1 MKKRILA
8 ALLACVMVISL
19 LPATALAAPGDW
31 DHHIEIGVG
40 ETEDLNGQESL
51 RDYSHKWQSEDP
63 GVASIE
69 QDWWDG
75 SEATVTGVREGETTI
90 THEIGYYYGP
100 RWHEVW
106 SETFHVTVTDNGS
119 GEEPS
124 GGESEDGNVTINK
137 TAVRT
142 DEDSWE
148 VTLTITPK
156 EQIKAEPLRL
166 VLLLDTSGSMA
177 WCTNSD
183 HVRENGEHEDNLWW
197 EDGHWGGHW
206 ETGSRDAVG
215 GDWCDYPGESEDL
228 DSRIAVAGNAAKNLL
243 ENLADA
249 GVNATV
255 SIVTFADD
263 AYVIPLENRW
273 QTSMELSSETLE
285 AIQGKVPTSGA
296 GGGTYMD
303 EGLTAVQ
310 SLFNSQDSGK
320 KVLIMLA
327 DGERNGPDPTNTA
340 NALKWSGVEIYT
352 VGFTTSNETL
362 QNIATQEGQHYYT
375 ANTAGQLADVF
386 TQIANGLSTLVKD
399 DMGDDVVVDENT
411 IRVQGT
417 SGISN
422 VDSDGTLTWNTDEVL
437 TAGQTVTI
445 TYTVELADGVQGLDV
460 GENQVYLNGDAVLTY
475 VTEEDGR
482 SHTLDFPRP
491 TDTVDVGQLTTQ
503 VMLDGEVD
511 NDRTTTGDE
520 IIVYEGNDFD
530 WTLPGTGHTI
540 TVGKGENAVTYTY
553 SHSTYDGETT
563 TENSTPVESGRHTL
577 VHYYVRESAG
587 GADISVTKTLTQ
599 VVRGTG
605 EDQVTITDPTSLA
618 NMTLIPGDQLTWTIT
633 VINKGDAEATG
644 LTLEDELKA
653 LDSEGNPDDIS
664 RTVTLATNDIENWT
678 QGDAFTVG
686 AAVEGVPTS
695 VTFTATYTVTANDLG
710 KTLTNSA
717 TVNSTGEDTP
727 PTDETKNDVD
737 YRVGY
742 FVILPEMIPDSFDP
756 SQGYDPNTYVPNGT
770 EEGRD
775 TVSYNGNDNHVV
787 DNTTGYLGGI
797 TPEGAAAVAAEQDGR
812 LEISNNDDLTLPEDY
827 GQVTSEHDYT
837 ANDIVWYQINSHGL
851 SSVWPNVDPEG
862 KTYQNAYTFHMDG
875 YIPDQD
881 IDVRYYANFDS
892 GNGQFA
898 VFYNDDRNE
907 TLQTGDEY
915 MILNYTN
922 NGDLFDFTRPGYQ
935 FTGWNTMPDGSGTD
949 YAVGTEFNDQNP
961 LTNSL
966 VLYAQW
972 EEIVPSVDA
981 EKAAALQDDGT
992 IDYTITI
999 TYDNADGASQDGM
1012 KHIRI
1017 TDDKLP
1023 ASAGDVTI
1031 QVEDGTND
1039 VSGNPALNNG
1049 VLTFTLAQPLSENG
1063 TITVSYSFNYLDN
1076 SDAIEDSKVT
1086 NTATVTVWNENEN
1099 NGKTDTDTTET
1110 EAIYSASD
1118 VSKHVVQKNTLIPAV
1133 IQEKINDL
1141 KLDITYPDG
1150 KQIAANVG
1158 ETITLLYEISVIG
1171 EPGASFNVI
1180 EEEGT
1185 SYIGAVDSNRN
1196 SVEVENFTTFPA
1208 QYSGLIPTGSEYVTL
1223 YFTKTF
1229 SITADTVELTNAATV
1244 NGKEVTE
1251 EVDVVKPGLNVDKTV
1266 KINGEDYV
1274 DGMVANEKD
1283 VLTYTITVKNNSNA
1297 AITGTVTVTD
1307 DMWGTADGMIGQ
1319 VQLKQQ
1325 NAAGEVLLS
1334 GPADVS
1340 GGSWTIIP
1348 RGTDTQF
1355 DAGETWTCTYTYT
1368 VTAED
1373 VIAGSVSNTVTAES
1387 GNGDESTEEVT
1398 VPAGSI
1404 TITPA
1409 DITIYTGGD
1418 GYSNVLDENG
1428 TPIAT
1433 TAQGFPEPGYH
1444 LTLPDAVKEWL
1455 RNHGVTTDDV
1465 ATNLAGILSFRYYD
1479 ENGKVIR
1486 NWDLED
1492 QGVYSKDGDV
1502 ITAYV
1507 YSLSPNTAEEQRG
1520 IKVRLQVTNPDDGN
1534 SVVFDDDIDM
1544 DATLVSDQYT
1554 MKIYSG
1560 ELDQSKIKAVFT
1572 VGDDS
1577 ITCNVEIGTGELL
1590 VKSVTDIGTTT
1601 NAIEDNGDAV
1611 ASGTLTAVADST
1623 VHYYVNDSEVTVD
1636 PDRVQLL
1643 VDSVSNST
1651 EFNRSMEQ
1659 DAINKADAQ
1668 DGVSLSNAQAESFYL
1683 DLVDTDNG
1691 NTVVTLGNDDKL
1703 TIYWPMPDD
1712 ADENGDFYIVHYT
1725 DMNRE
1730 DVTTAGDL
1738 ASAANHVEKVS
1749 ATPDGDHLT
1758 FQVGS
1763 FSPFVLVYEKEDSG
1777 SSTGGGG
1784 SSRPSRPTL
1793 NTEDH
1798 YSYIIG
1804 YSDGTL
1810 QPYGTIT
1817 RGEVA
1822 TIFFRL
1828 LTDDTREEY
1837 WSQVN
1842 DYTDCSS
1849 DLWCNN
1855 AISTL
1860 TNMGIIDGFSDG
1872 TFRPYAKITRA
1883 QFAKIAVGF
1892 FETTREDY
1900 QGYFTDVD
1908 IDAWYTEYV
1917 EAAARVGLIEGF
1929 NDGTF
1934 RPNTNITRAQAC
1946 VIVNRALGRAP
1957 DEDRLLDEDEMITWP
1972 DNNPDD
1978 WFYADM
1984 QEATNSHDYTW
1995 TTVSGDKVENW
2006 TDKLPQRDWAA
2017 LEHAWSTAHS
2027 APGGEVTE

>member
-19 LPATALAAPGDW
+19 LPATALAAPGDR

-40 ETEDLNGQESL
+40 ETEDLNGQKSWH
-51 RDYSHKWQSEDP
+51 DYSHRWWSENSD
-63 GVASIE
+63 VASV
-69 QDWWDG
+69 DPNKWDG
-75 SEATVTGVREGETTI
+75 SEATVTGKSEGETTI
-90 THEIGYYYGP
+90 THEIGSYYGH
-100 RWHEVW
+100 RWYKEW
-106 SETFHVTVTDNGS
+106 SETFYVTVTDNGS

-124 GGESEDGNVTINK
+124 GGESEDRNVTINK

-177 WCTNSD
+177 WCTHDD
-183 HVRENGEHEDNLWW
+183 HTSGHG
-197 EDGHWGGHW
+197 DGWFDGG
-206 ETGSRDAVG
+206 S
-215 GDWCDYPGESEDL
+215 WCGYPGEESWK
-228 DSRIAVAGNAAKNLL
+228 DSRIAVAGNAAKGLL
-243 ENLADA
+243 EDLVEA

-686 AAVEGVPTS
+686 AAVEGEPTT

-742 FVILPEMIPDSFDP
+742 FVILPEVIPDNFDP

-812 LEISNNDDLTLPEDY
+812 LEISNKDDLILPDDF
-827 GQVTSEHDYT
+827 GQVAERGYNAES
-837 ANDIVWYQINSHGL
+837 IVWYQINSHGL
-851 SSVWPNVDPEG
+851 SSVWPNVDLEG
-862 KTYQNAYTFHMDG
+862 KTYQNAYTFHVDG

-892 GNGQFA
+892 GNGQFY
-898 VFYNDDRNE
+898 VSYNDD
-907 TLQTGDEY
+907 LKTGDPY
-915 MILNYTN
+915 TIKDYTN
-922 NGDLFDFTRPGYQ
+922 NGEFSFTRPGYQ

-972 EEIVPSVDA
+972 EEIVPGVDA

-1017 TDDKLP
+1017 TDAKLP

-1031 QVEDGTND
+1031 QVVDGTNE

-1049 VLTFTLAQPLSENG
+1049 VLTFTLSQPLSENG

-1086 NTATVTVWNENEN
+1086 NTATVTVWNDTEDS
-1099 NGKTDTDTTET
+1099 TDSDSDTTTTEVEPAIDNAT
-1110 EAIYSASD
+1110 KSVVTSEAVKNLPEAIQTALAEL
-1118 VSKHVVQKNTLIPAV
+1118 V
-1133 IQEKINDL
+1133 
-1141 KLDITYPDG
+1141 ITYPASNG
-1150 KQIAANVG
+1150 GTPQIVAEAGNK
-1158 ETITLLYEISVIG
+1158 ITLLYAITLTG
-1171 EPGASFNVI
+1171 EAGDAFNVT
-1180 EEEGT
+1180 EEEGADLV
-1185 SYIGAVDSNRN
+1185 GAVDGNGQVATVTATASIPPQYFGRI
-1196 SVEVENFTTFPA
+1196 PA
-1208 QYSGLIPTGSEYVTL
+1208 GATSVTL
-1223 YFTKTF
+1223 YFIMTF
-1229 SITADTVELTNAATV
+1229 TVKEEGDGLKALTNSAIV
-1244 NGKEVTE
+1244 NDDTPIE
-1251 EVDVVKPGLNVDKTV
+1251 ETVDVVKPGLNVKKEIASVERDENTLPDFDQSTYEAQIGDKITYRITV
-1266 KINGEDYV
+1266 TNDGTETLYNVTVSDRLWGTKVNTIQVGSATISLGNG
-1274 DGMVANEKD
+1274 N
-1283 VLTYTITVKNNSNA
+1283 TYTIA
-1297 AITGTVTVTD
+1297 TGP
-1307 DMWGTADGMIGQ
+1307 DGFAS
-1319 VQLKQQ
+1319 K
-1325 NAAGEVLLS
+1325 A
-1334 GPADVS
+1334 
-1340 GGSWTIIP
+1340 
-1348 RGTDTQF
+1348 
-1355 DAGETWTCTYTYT
+1355 TWTCTYTYT
-1368 VTAED
+1368 VTADD

-1387 GNGDESTEEVT
+1387 GNGDESTDEVT

-1409 DITIYTGGD
+1409 DITIYTGGN
-1418 GYSNVLDENG
+1418 GYSTVVDENG
-1428 TPIAT
+1428 ETVDGSET
-1433 TAQGFPEPGYH
+1433 QGLPEPGYYIDLPEALNEKLLKMVDTEDITTVTIEGKEQQVIDLSGYLKFTYDDGTNH
-1444 LTLPDAVKEWL
+1444 RVWTLE
-1455 RNHGVTTDDV
+1455 
-1465 ATNLAGILSFRYYD
+1465 RYDKNEDNKSMAY
-1479 ENGKVIR
+1479 NRYIYRLVPA
-1486 NWDLED
+1486 ED
-1492 QGVYSKDGDV
+1492 QMD
-1502 ITAYV
+1502 
-1507 YSLSPNTAEEQRG
+1507 
-1520 IKVRLQVTNPDDGN
+1520 VRLQFTDGSETTTTNDVFELSEETLYQTYKMTIYPGALNQGDVQAVLDWPDDK
-1534 SVVFDDDIDM
+1534 
-1544 DATLVSDQYT
+1544 DAPHHDVTVG
-1554 MKIYSG
+1554 SG
-1560 ELDQSKIKAVFT
+1560 ELT
-1572 VGDDS
+1572 VRG
-1577 ITCNVEIGTGELL
+1577 ITDADGEA
-1590 VKSVTDIGTTT
+1590 TTT
-1601 NAIEDNGDAV
+1601 EIAETEPESEVNNV
-1611 ASGTLTAVADST
+1611 TALIDTDTKLYINESSLEVADT
-1623 VHYYVNDSEVTVD
+1623 DSVE
-1636 PDRVQLL
+1636 LL
-1643 VDSVSNST
+1643 VDSVVST
-1651 EFNRSMEQ
+1651 AVQDLKDSAVEQ
-1659 DAINKADAQ
+1659 VDAITNGHEAQ
-1668 DGVSLSNAQAESFYL
+1668 FYYL

-1691 NTVVTLGNDDKL
+1691 NTVVTTKNEPVTLFFPYPEG
-1703 TIYWPMPDD
+1703 TD
-1712 ADENGDFYIVHYT
+1712 ADTAFHIVHYVNQDRDESAKDEIADVNEGSEKFAIEVYSEENQNLETT
-1725 DMNRE
+1725 DQGIQIT
-1730 DVTTAGDL
+1730 VT
-1738 ASAANHVEKVS
+1738 
-1749 ATPDGDHLT
+1749 
-1758 FQVGS
+1758 S
-1763 FSPFVLVYEKEDSG
+1763 FSPFGLFWEEDSG
-1777 SSTGGGG
+1777 SSGGHTGGGG

-1828 LTDDTREEY
+1828 LTDDSREEW

-1842 DYTDCSS
+1842 DYSDCNS

-1860 TNMGIIDGFSDG
+1860 SNMGIIDGFSDG

>member
-19 LPATALAAPGDW
+19 LPATALAAPGDR

-40 ETEDLNGQESL
+40 ETDNLNGQESWGE
-51 RDYSHKWQSEDP
+51 YSHQWQSEDP

-69 QDWWDG
+69 RDWWDG

-90 THEIGYYYGP
+90 THEIGYYGRDY

-106 SETFHVTVTDNGS
+106 SETFYVTVTDNGS

-124 GGESEDGNVTINK
+124 GGESEDSNVTINK

-177 WCTNSD
+177 WCTHDD
-183 HVRENGEHEDNLWW
+183 HTSGHG
-197 EDGHWGGHW
+197 DGWFDGG
-206 ETGSRDAVG
+206 S
-215 GDWCDYPGESEDL
+215 WCGYPGEESWK
-228 DSRIAVAGNAAKNLL
+228 DSRIAVAGNAAKGLL
-243 ENLADA
+243 EDLVEA

-686 AAVEGVPTS
+686 AAVEGEPTT

-742 FVILPEMIPDSFDP
+742 FVILPEVIPDNFDP

-812 LEISNNDDLTLPEDY
+812 LEISNKDDLILPDDF
-827 GQVTSEHDYT
+827 GQVAERGYNAES
-837 ANDIVWYQINSHGL
+837 IVWYQINSHGL
-851 SSVWPNVDPEG
+851 SSVWPNVDLEG
-862 KTYQNAYTFHMDG
+862 KTYQNAYTFHVDG

-892 GNGQFA
+892 GNGQFY
-898 VFYNDDRNE
+898 VSYNDD
-907 TLQTGDEY
+907 LKTGDPY
-915 MILNYTN
+915 TIKDYTN
-922 NGDLFDFTRPGYQ
+922 NGEFSFTRPGYQ

-972 EEIVPSVDA
+972 EEIVPGVDA

-1012 KHIRI
+1012 KHIQI
-1017 TDDKLP
+1017 TDAKLP
-1023 ASAGDVTI
+1023 ASAEDVTI
-1031 QVEDGTND
+1031 QVVDGTNA

-1049 VLTFTLAQPLSENG
+1049 ILTFALAQPLSENG

-1076 SDAIEDSKVT
+1076 SDAIEDGKVT
-1086 NTATVTVWNENEN
+1086 NTATVTVWNENED

-1110 EAIYSASD
+1110 EVIYSASD
-1118 VSKHVVQKNTLIPAV
+1118 VSKHVVQQNTLIPDE
-1133 IQEKINDL
+1133 IQDKITG
-1141 KLDITYPDG
+1141 LDITYPDS
-1150 KQIAANVG
+1150 KQIVANAG

-1196 SVEVENFTTFPA
+1196 SVEVENFTTIPA

-1307 DMWGTADGMIGQ
+1307 DMWGKGKVTQVNLTLTEDGKTIT
-1319 VQLKQQ
+1319 L
-1325 NAAGEVLLS
+1325 
-1334 GPADVS
+1334 PANVS
-1340 GGSWTIIP
+1340 ED
-1348 RGTDTQF
+1348 GTLTVNPVSSVDTVF
-1355 DAGETWTCTYTYT
+1355 EPGETWTCTYTYT

-1387 GNGDESTEEVT
+1387 GNGDESTDEIK

-1409 DITIYTGGD
+1409 DITIYTGGK
-1418 GYSNVLDENG
+1418 GYESVIGNEG
-1428 TPIAT
+1428 AT
-1433 TAQGFPEPGYH
+1433 GVPSTGLPEPGYYIELPTALDAALKEALEVDERTTLDLSDY
-1444 LTLPDAVKEWL
+1444 LTFLYDDGNGTTRTWKLERYDDKEGNTSQTSEGRYIYRILPDGTSGIAVRLQFTDGGEI
-1455 RNHGVTTDDV
+1455 TTDDIF
-1465 ATNLAGILSFRYYD
+1465 ALSESNLYQTYSMTIYAG
-1479 ENGKVIR
+1479 
-1486 NWDLED
+1486 DLNQD
-1492 QGVYSKDGDV
+1492 LVQAVLDW
-1502 ITAYV
+1502 
-1507 YSLSPNTAEEQRG
+1507 
-1520 IKVRLQVTNPDDGN
+1520 PDDK
-1534 SVVFDDDIDM
+1534 
-1544 DATLVSDQYT
+1544 DAPHHDVTVG
-1554 MKIYSG
+1554 SG
-1560 ELDQSKIKAVFT
+1560 ELT
-1572 VGDDS
+1572 VRG
-1577 ITCNVEIGTGELL
+1577 ITNTKGEA
-1590 VKSVTDIGTTT
+1590 TTT
-1601 NAIEDNGDAV
+1601 EIAETAPESEVNNV
-1611 ASGTLTAVADST
+1611 TAVIDADTKLYINESSLEVADT
-1623 VHYYVNDSEVTVD
+1623 DSVE
-1636 PDRVQLL
+1636 LL
-1643 VDSVSNST
+1643 VDSVVST
-1651 EFNRSMEQ
+1651 AVQDLKDSAVDQ
-1659 DAINKADAQ
+1659 VDAITNGHEAQ
-1668 DGVSLSNAQAESFYL
+1668 FYYL

-1691 NTVVTLGNDDKL
+1691 NTVVTTKNEPVTLFFPYPEG
-1703 TIYWPMPDD
+1703 TD
-1712 ADENGDFYIVHYT
+1712 ADTAFHIVHYVNQDRDESAKDEIAGVNEGSEKFAIEVYSEENQNLETT
-1725 DMNRE
+1725 DQGIQIT
-1730 DVTTAGDL
+1730 VT
-1738 ASAANHVEKVS
+1738 
-1749 ATPDGDHLT
+1749 
-1758 FQVGS
+1758 S
-1763 FSPFVLVYEKEDSG
+1763 FSPFGLFWEEDSG
-1777 SSTGGGG
+1777 SSGGHTGGGG

-1828 LTDDTREEY
+1828 LTDDSREEW

-1842 DYTDCSS
+1842 DYSDCNS

-1860 TNMGIIDGFSDG
+1860 SNMGIIDGFSDG

>member
-19 LPATALAAPGDW
+19 LPATALAAPGDR

-40 ETEDLNGQESL
+40 ETDNLNGQESWGE
-51 RDYSHKWQSEDP
+51 YSHQWQSEDP

-69 QDWWDG
+69 RDWWDG

-90 THEIGYYYGP
+90 THEIGYYGRDY

-106 SETFHVTVTDNGS
+106 SETFYVTVTDNGS

-124 GGESEDGNVTINK
+124 GGESEDSNVTINK

-177 WCTNSD
+177 WCTHDD
-183 HVRENGEHEDNLWW
+183 HTSGHG
-197 EDGHWGGHW
+197 DGWFDGG
-206 ETGSRDAVG
+206 S
-215 GDWCDYPGESEDL
+215 WCGYPGEESWK
-228 DSRIAVAGNAAKNLL
+228 DSRIAVAGNAAKGLL
-243 ENLADA
+243 EDLVEA

-686 AAVEGVPTS
+686 AAVEGEPTT

-742 FVILPEMIPDSFDP
+742 FVILPEVIPDNFDP

-812 LEISNNDDLTLPEDY
+812 LEISNKDYLILPEDY

-862 KTYQNAYTFHMDG
+862 KTYQNAYTFHVDG

-892 GNGQFA
+892 GNGQFY
-898 VFYNDDRNE
+898 VSYNDD
-907 TLQTGDEY
+907 LKTGDPY
-915 MILNYTN
+915 TIKDYTN
-922 NGDLFDFTRPGYQ
+922 NGEFSFTRPGYQ

-972 EEIVPSVDA
+972 EEIVPGVDA

-1017 TDDKLP
+1017 TDAKLP

-1031 QVEDGTND
+1031 QVVDGTNE

-1049 VLTFTLAQPLSENG
+1049 VLTFTLSQPLSENG

-1086 NTATVTVWNENEN
+1086 NTATVTVWNENED

-1110 EAIYSASD
+1110 EVIYSASD
-1118 VSKHVVQKNTLIPAV
+1118 VSKHVVQQNTLIPDE
-1133 IQEKINDL
+1133 IQDKITG
-1141 KLDITYPDG
+1141 LDITYPDS
-1150 KQIAANVG
+1150 KQIVANAG

-1196 SVEVENFTTFPA
+1196 SVEVENFTTIPA

-1251 EVDVVKPGLNVDKTV
+1251 EVDVVKPGLYVDKTV
-1266 KINGEDYV
+1266 KINGKDYE
-1274 DGMVANEKD
+1274 DGMVAKEDD
-1283 VLTYTITVKNNSNA
+1283 VLTYKITVKNNSNA

-1355 DAGETWTCTYTYT
+1355 DAGETWTFTYTYT

-1373 VIAGSVSNTVTAES
+1373 VIAGNVSNTVTAES
-1387 GNGDESTEEVT
+1387 GNGDESTDEVT

-1409 DITIYTGGD
+1409 NITIYTGGK
-1418 GYSNVLDENG
+1418 GYSTVVDENG
-1428 TPIAT
+1428 ETVDGSET
-1433 TAQGFPEPGYH
+1433 QGLPEPGYYID
-1444 LTLPDAVKEWL
+1444 LPEALNEKLLKMVDTEDITTVTIDGETRQVIDLSGYLKFTYDGVDDAGNPVTREWSL
-1455 RNHGVTTDDV
+1455 Q
-1465 ATNLAGILSFRYYD
+1465 RYD
-1479 ENGKVIR
+1479 NKTGNGSMAYSRYIYRLVPA
-1486 NWDLED
+1486 ED
-1492 QGVYSKDGDV
+1492 QVD
-1502 ITAYV
+1502 
-1507 YSLSPNTAEEQRG
+1507 
-1520 IKVRLQVTNPDDGN
+1520 VRLQFTDGSGTTTTNDVFELSEETLYQTYGMTIYPGALKQGDVQAVLDWSGAADIPNHDVTVG
-1534 SVVFDDDIDM
+1534 
-1544 DATLVSDQYT
+1544 
-1554 MKIYSG
+1554 SG
-1560 ELDQSKIKAVFT
+1560 ELT
-1572 VGDDS
+1572 VRG
-1577 ITCNVEIGTGELL
+1577 ITDADGEA
-1590 VKSVTDIGTTT
+1590 TTT
-1601 NAIEDNGDAV
+1601 EIAETAPESEVNNV
-1611 ASGTLTAVADST
+1611 TAVIDADTKLYINESSLEVADT
-1623 VHYYVNDSEVTVD
+1623 DSVE
-1636 PDRVQLL
+1636 LL
-1643 VDSVSNST
+1643 VDSVVST
-1651 EFNRSMEQ
+1651 AVQ
-1659 DAINKADAQ
+1659 DLKDSAVDQVSAITDDHEAQ
-1668 DGVSLSNAQAESFYL
+1668 FYYL

-1691 NTVVTLGNDDKL
+1691 NTVVTTKNEPVTLFFPYPEG
-1703 TIYWPMPDD
+1703 TD
-1712 ADENGDFYIVHYT
+1712 ADTAFHIVHYVNQDRDESAKDEIAGVNEGSEKFAIEVYSEENQNLETT
-1725 DMNRE
+1725 DQGIQIT
-1730 DVTTAGDL
+1730 VT
-1738 ASAANHVEKVS
+1738 
-1749 ATPDGDHLT
+1749 
-1758 FQVGS
+1758 S
-1763 FSPFVLVYEKEDSG
+1763 FSPFGLFWEEDSG
-1777 SSTGGGG
+1777 SSGGHTGGGG

-1828 LTDDTREEY
+1828 LTDDSREEW

-1842 DYTDCSS
+1842 DYSDCNS

-1860 TNMGIIDGFSDG
+1860 SNMGIIDGFSDG